1 MIILLFILYL
11 FLFILLL
18 ALFFLSIP
26 YKYLL
31 YYSYTENLNF
41 KMSIST
47 FFFSFAYSKTGQ
59 KESTYIKVFSFK
71 KEFEKKSAKKDS
83 EENKIKA
90 KIKETVKEKAK
101 KEKKKKKKKSGIP
114 FSIIRYENI
123 KHIFQLLI
131 DLLKMILPKH
141 LKLYFLIGLE
151 EPHLNGWLIASYYS
165 LKGIYPKLPI
175 TMDIDWEKETYKSNG
190 ELSGF
195 IIPIQLIFR
204 ILIFIFSVK
213 TIKILWKVFKY
224 KRSK

>member
-1 MIILLFILYL
+1 M
-11 FLFILLL
+11 
-18 ALFFLSIP
+18 SIP

-31 YYSYTENLNF
+31 YYSYTENLYF

-47 FFFSFAYSKTGQ
+47 FFFSFAYSKEEQ

-71 KEFEKKSAKKDS
+71 KEFEKKSSEKETEDKKLKD
-83 EENKIKA
+83 
-90 KIKETVKEKAK
+90 KIKEKVKKKSK
-101 KEKKKKKKKSGIP
+101 KEKKKKKSGIP

-131 DLLKMILPKH
+131 DLLKMIIPKH
-141 LKLYFLIGLE
+141 LRLYFLIGLE

-175 TMDIDWEKETYKSNG
+175 NIDIDWEKENYESNG
-190 ELSGF
+190 ELSGY
-195 IIPIQLIFR
+195 IIPIQLVAR
-204 ILIFIFSVK
+204 ILVFIFSVK

>member
-26 YKYLL
+26 YKYLF

-41 KMSIST
+41 KMSVST
-47 FFFSFAYSKTGQ
+47 FFLSLVYIKEEQ
-59 KESTYIKVFSFK
+59 KESTYIKIFSFK
-71 KEFEKKSAKKDS
+71 KEFEKKSSEKES
-83 EENKIKA
+83 EEKKIKD
-90 KIKETVKEKAK
+90 KIKNAVKKNAK
-101 KEKKKKKKKSGIP
+101 KEKKKKKKSGIP

-141 LKLYFLIGLE
+141 LRLYFLIGLE

-175 TMDIDWEKETYKSNG
+175 NMDIDWEKETYESNG
-190 ELSGF
+190 ELSGY
-195 IIPIQLIFR
+195 IIPIQIIFR
-204 ILIFIFSVK
+204 VLTFIFSVK
-213 TIKILWKVFKY
+213 TLKILWKVFKY